1 MSPLRAIVLPRPCS
15 RVWLVLLGLTF
26 VTFSLG
32 EFGFAGEAA
41 ALVLLGIAG
50 IKAQLVADRFMGL
63 AEVTGLW
70 RLIIPIYLIILV
82 TGILLAFL
90 PA

>member
-70 RLIIPIYLIILV
+70 RLIIPIYLIILIS
-82 TGILLAFL
+82 GILLAFL

>member
-26 VTFSLG
+26 VTFALG